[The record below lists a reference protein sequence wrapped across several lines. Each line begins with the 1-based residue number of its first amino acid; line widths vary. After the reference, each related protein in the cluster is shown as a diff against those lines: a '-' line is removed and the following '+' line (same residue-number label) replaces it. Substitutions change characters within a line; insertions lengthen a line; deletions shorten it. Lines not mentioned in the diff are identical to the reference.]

1 MIFEVLKNSKGIET
15 LPMSH
20 TLQGNKGGLIKGG
33 RVKFSHNSF
42 GENQKNV
49 GQPSISVIS
58 LYKWLGSL
66 YVQNHLC
73 LPTIYL

>member
-33 RVKFSHNSF
+33 RVKFSQNSY

-49 GQPSISVIS
+49 G
-58 LYKWLGSL
+58 
-66 YVQNHLC
+66 
-73 LPTIYL
+73 